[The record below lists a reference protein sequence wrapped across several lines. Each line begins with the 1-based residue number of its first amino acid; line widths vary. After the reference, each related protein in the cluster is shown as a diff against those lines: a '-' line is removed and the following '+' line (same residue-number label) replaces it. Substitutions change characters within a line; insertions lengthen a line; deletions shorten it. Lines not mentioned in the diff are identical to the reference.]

1 MTGGAPDPLILSTR
15 IAPEALAERVT
26 YFFDDMVKYV
36 ADIERGIVAI
46 GADMHAD
53 LEAVLIADGS
63 RQSDLWG
70 ANYLPGRG
78 RDDCIEYTSLI
89 NIRPSQGN
97 PAMTVEDPAIR
108 ERIREVTF
116 ELIGHG
122 EAL

>member
-1 MTGGAPDPLILSTR
+1 MTGDAPEPLILSMR
-15 IAPEALAERVT
+15 IAPEELAQRVA
-26 YFFDDMVKYV
+26 YFFEDMVKYV
-36 ADIERGIVAI
+36 ADIERGVVAI

-78 RDDCIEYTSLI
+78 RGDCIEYTSLI

-97 PAMTVEDPAIR
+97 PAMTIEDPVIR
-108 ERIREVTF
+108 QRVREMTF
-116 ELIGHG
+116 ELIGQG
-122 EAL
+122 EDL